1 MQRLRLMNLDRYRQR
16 LLQQEHDLSE
26 RVDRALANAREPRDE
41 MPRDVGDES
50 MDDELEAE
58 RFARAEAD
66 RAVLGEVRNA
76 LHRIDDG
83 TFGRC
88 VTGGE
93 PIEEERL
100 EATPWTPYCRK
111 HQGLRDT
118 SDISRMPTL

>member
-1 MQRLRLMNLDRYRQR
+1 MQSCALMNLDRYRQQ
-16 LLQQEHDLSE
+16 LLTQERDLSE
-26 RVDRALANAREPRDE
+26 RVDRALANSREPRDE

-50 MDDELEAE
+50 MDDELESE

-66 RAVLGEVRNA
+66 RAVLDEVRDA

-83 TFGRC
+83 TFGTC

-100 EATPWTPYCRK
+100 DAMPWTPYCRK
-111 HQGLRDT
+111 HQGIRDA
-118 SDISRMPTL
+118 SDLTRTPTL